1 MKFISLLFILG
12 TILIYPTLSYSQ
24 TACYPKQ
31 KIAPYLKKEF
41 NEFHFWTGVDAISKT
56 ELNMYVNPRRG
67 TFTITLTPPQDLTV
81 ECVLVGGKDFSLP
94 KQVKKEKK
102 GVDS

>member
-12 TILIYPTLSYSQ
+12 AILIYPTLSYSQ

-31 KIAPYLKKEF
+31 KIVIYLKKEF
-41 NEFHFWTGVDAISKT
+41 NESHFWTGVDALSET
-56 ELNMYVNPRRG
+56 ELNMYVNLKSG
-67 TFTITLTPPQDLTV
+67 TFTLTLTPPQYLTV

>member
-12 TILIYPTLSYSQ
+12 AILVYPTLSYSQ
-24 TACYPKQ
+24 TACYSKQ
-31 KIAPYLKKEF
+31 KIVPYLKKEF
-41 NEFHFWTGVDAISKT
+41 NEFHFLTGVDAISKT
-56 ELNMYVNPRRG
+56 ELNMYVNPKTG

-81 ECVLVGGKDFSLP
+81 ECVLVGGKDFSFP
-94 KQVKKEKK
+94 KQTEKE